1 MISNLTVVSDYL
13 KKNLPEE
20 IKYLDE
26 SNESKDNDNS
36 LNRISKTN
44 NVKGINEN
52 FKDIPFINCFD
63 LAGMVTGNTIKNI
76 FDKGISINDNDANLE
91 NKSTLKFISYV
102 FFDEACKLINNHLYK
117 ISKDFIVI
125 SLGNGKFLIDITYK
139 NNVNLEIIL
148 QFFKINDTK
157 HMFSINY
164 KKGNR
169 IKFYLFVKSIYE
181 NFKNIFI
188 EF

>member
-1 MISNLTVVSDYL
+1 M
-13 KKNLPEE
+13 E
-20 IKYLDE
+20 I
-26 SNESKDNDNS
+26 DNTN
-36 LNRISKTN
+36 NRISKSN
-44 NVKGINEN
+44 IVKGINES
-52 FKDIPFINCFD
+52 FKDIPYINCFD
-63 LAGMVTGNTIKNI
+63 LAGMVTGNAIKNI
-76 FDKGISINDNDANLE
+76 FDRGVSTNGNNNINLNLE
-91 NKSTLKFISYV
+91 NKVNLKFISYV

-117 ISKDFIVI
+117 IGKDFLVV

-139 NNVNLEIIL
+139 NNINLEIIL
-148 QFFKINDTK
+148 QFFKINSTK

-169 IKFYLFVKSIYE
+169 INFYLFVKSMYE